1 MVYTSYDREG
11 QYHLD
16 FCETYAQN
24 PKKLNQLKWLKK
36 KKKNLNESSDIAY
49 VKYSFFK
56 VFQGGNLNTLP
67 DKGKC
72 ILLRL
77 IFV

>member
-1 MVYTSYDREG
+1 MSNIMIFGFKFPLKGVLRFFKGVSWG
-11 QYHLD
+11 
-16 FCETYAQN
+16 
-24 PKKLNQLKWLKK
+24 KWGKLN
-36 KKKNLNESSDIAY
+36 A
-49 VKYSFFK
+49 
-56 VFQGGNLNTLP
+56 LP